1 MRRHFP
7 AGSLATTALRA
18 SDPVLCRKTITPY
31 VVDTALTVSS
41 ADAERAAREVLF
53 YDGIP
58 ACSSAGATLCAAT
71 QLMGTGKCNRP
82 LCIFSP
88 DAALTND
95 SNRPGRMAAA
105 IKEWRR
111 LCGLFCS
118 MYVVRGFVERM
129 GTDKPKEH

>member
-1 MRRHFP
+1 MP
-7 AGSLATTALRA
+7 ENYN
-18 SDPVLCRKTITPY
+18 PY

-71 QLMGTGKCNRP
+71 QLMGTGKCNR
-82 LCIFSP
+82 LCAFLP